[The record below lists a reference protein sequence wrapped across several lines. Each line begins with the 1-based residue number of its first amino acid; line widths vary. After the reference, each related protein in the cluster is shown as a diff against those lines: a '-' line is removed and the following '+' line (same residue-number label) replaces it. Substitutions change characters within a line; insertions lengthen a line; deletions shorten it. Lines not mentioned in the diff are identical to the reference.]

1 MGSRHHHSHS
11 RYSRRR
17 GSRTSSLIWLVLSV
31 VLVSV
36 LLFVTAGGEQPL
48 PETPPRRYPGTP
60 GSHKSQILPRNARQ
74 ASEQFHRTYN
84 DVDTVY
90 RSDRSTSRSD
100 RPSEKR
106 ESEPKSAQKQSLE
119 QKPAKSEGKPVARPA
134 AAPKPKR

>member
-11 RYSRRR
+11 RYSRRC

-36 LLFVTAGGEQPL
+36 SLFVTAGGEQPL

-90 RSDRSTSRSD
+90 RSDR
-100 RPSEKR
+100 PSEKR

-134 AAPKPKR
+134 AAPAPKR